1 LYARIQKEV
10 LGFTL
15 WALGLKT
22 IFTAQDLHYMTISYN
37 WLCDYLPDNILHK
50 PGPEQVSRI
59 LTSVGLEVE
68 SMHPYSTIPGGLE
81 GLVVGEVIS
90 AEPHPNAD
98 KLKLTRVNIGSAENL
113 QIVCGATNV
122 AAGQKVVVALMGTT
136 IHPESGEPF
145 QIKSAK
151 IRGIESQ
158 GMICAEDEIGLGKDH
173 AGILVLPKNLRP
185 GMAVA
190 DYFKPYTDFIFEIG
204 LTPNHMDAMSHMGVA
219 RDVCAFLSHQD
230 KKDYRVKLPA
240 VPAPVTDTRGLEIK
254 VELENRKDC
263 GRYSGITMTGIRIAE
278 SPKWMQDK
286 LKSIG
291 IRPINNVVDIT
302 NFVLQETGQPLH
314 AYDAK
319 EIKGNKIIVKNL
331 PQGTSFITL
340 DEKERKLDAGDLMI
354 CDAEGPLC
362 IAGVFGGLNSGI
374 KNTSTDLFLES
385 AWFNPSAIRRTSF
398 RHGLRTDA
406 AIHFEKGMDISG
418 TVTALKRAASLIRE
432 LANGKI
438 TSPVVDLYPDPIPK
452 TQILLK
458 YHYLKKLSGK
468 NYHSVAVKNI
478 FLSLG
483 FDILREGLD
492 DLLIAVP
499 YHKPDIQHPADL
511 VEEIMR
517 IDGLDH
523 IEIPANIN
531 ISPSVETGR
540 EAAAMQEK
548 IAGFLAGIGFS
559 EIFTNSI
566 TNSSYYHEAE
576 LESAVKMINNLSA
589 DLNIMRP
596 SMLETGLESISW
608 NLNRKNSDLR
618 FFEFGKTYESS
629 GPGHYTEINH
639 CSLYLTGTLYSGGWK
654 GKPTVVD
661 FYYLKGICSAICSLA
676 GVIGNSSLL
685 NHPKLSGGIEI
696 KQAEKIILN
705 AGEVDSAILRKFD
718 IRQPVFF
725 ADIYW
730 DNLLRPDAENSIVFS
745 ELPKQIPVNRDLAL
759 IVAKSLPF
767 EKVEKTVLGIGLQKL
782 RGIQL
787 FDIFESE
794 KLGRDKKSMAIS
806 FTFLDDEKTLTDKE
820 IDGMMNRIMKTAEEE
835 LKAEIRK

>member
-1 LYARIQKEV
+1 
-10 LGFTL
+10 
-15 WALGLKT
+15 
-22 IFTAQDLHYMTISYN
+22 MTISYN
-37 WLCDYLPDNILHK
+37 WLCDFFPDNLLHK
-50 PGPEQVSRI
+50 PNPDQVSRI

-68 SMHPYSTIPGGLE
+68 SMQHYSSIRGGLE

-90 AEPHPNAD
+90 VEPHPNAD
-98 KLKLTRVNIGSAENL
+98 KLKITQVNTGFGEPL
-113 QIVCGATNV
+113 QIVCGASNV
-122 AAGQKVVVALMGTT
+122 APGQKVVVAPEGSTLY
-136 IHPESGEPF
+136 PESGDPF
-145 QIKSAK
+145 QIKSTK
-151 IRGIESQ
+151 IRGTESR

-173 AGILVLPKNLRP
+173 AGIMVLPQKLRP
-185 GMAVA
+185 GLPASE
-190 DYFKPYTDFIFEIG
+190 YFKPYTDHIFEIG

-219 RDVCAFLSHQD
+219 RDICAFLSHHEN
-230 KKDYRVKLPA
+230 KDYRIKLPA
-240 VPAPVTDTRGLEIK
+240 VPAGIPDHKGPRIK
-254 VELENRKDC
+254 VELENQKDC
-263 GRYSGITMTGIRIAE
+263 GRYSGITMTGIRIGE

-286 LKSIG
+286 LKAIG

-314 AYDAK
+314 AYDAR
-319 EIKGNKIIVKNL
+319 EIRGEKIIVKNL
-331 PQGTSFITL
+331 PAGTVFVTL
-340 DEKERKLDAGDLMI
+340 DEKVRKLDAGDLMI

-374 KNTSTDLFLES
+374 KNSSTDLFLES
-385 AWFNPSAIRRTSF
+385 AWFDPATIRRTSF

-418 TVTALKRAASLIRE
+418 TVNALKRAASLIRE
-432 LANGKI
+432 HAGGNI
-438 TSPVVDLYPDPIPK
+438 SSPVLDLYPDPFPK

-478 FLSLG
+478 FLALG

-499 YHKPDIQHPADL
+499 YHKPDIQLPADL

-517 IDGLDH
+517 IDGYDH
-523 IEIPANIN
+523 IEIPANIH

-540 EAAAMQEK
+540 EQASRQEA
-548 IAGFLAGIGFS
+548 IAGFLTGAGFS

-566 TNSSYYHEAE
+566 TNSNYFSDEE
-576 LESAVKMINNLSA
+576 LGTAVKMINNLSA
-589 DLNIMRP
+589 ELNIMRP

-608 NLNRKNSDLR
+608 NLNRKNNDLR

-629 GPGHYTEINH
+629 QPGHYTESNH
-639 CSLYLTGTLYSGGWK
+639 CSLYLTGNLHHESWK
-654 GKPTVVD
+654 SKQVPVD
-661 FYYLKGICSAICSLA
+661 FYYLKGIGSAICSLA
-676 GVIGNSSLL
+676 GVSGDSSRL
-685 NHPKLSGGIEI
+685 NHPKLSGGMQI
-696 KQAEKIILN
+696 KQGDRVVLE
-705 AGEVDSAILRKFD
+705 AGEVETAILRKFD

-730 DNLLRPDAENSIVFS
+730 DNLMELAAENNIVFS
-745 ELPKQIPVNRDLAL
+745 ELPRQNPVNRDLAL
-759 IVAKSLPF
+759 IVEKSLPF
-767 EKVEKTVLGIGLQKL
+767 ETVEKAVHGIGLRKL
-782 RGIQL
+782 RGVQL
-787 FDIFESE
+787 FDIFESD
-794 KLGRDKKSMAIS
+794 KLGKDKKSMAIS
-806 FTFLDDEKTLTDKE
+806 FTFLDSEKTLTDKE

>member
-1 LYARIQKEV
+1 
-10 LGFTL
+10 
-15 WALGLKT
+15 
-22 IFTAQDLHYMTISYN
+22 MTISYN
-37 WLCDYLPDNILHK
+37 WLCDYLPDNLLQK
-50 PGPEQVSRI
+50 PAPDQVSRI

-68 SMHPYSTIPGGLE
+68 SLHPYSSVRGGLE
-81 GLVVGEVIS
+81 GLVVGEVLS
-90 AEPHPNAD
+90 VEQHPNAD
-98 KLKLTRVNIGSAENL
+98 KLKITRVNIGTGESL
-113 QIVCGATNV
+113 QIVCGAANV
-122 AAGQKVVVALMGTT
+122 APGQKVVVATAGTT
-136 IHPESGEPF
+136 LFPESGEPL
-145 QIKSAK
+145 QIKAAK
-151 IRGIESQ
+151 IRGVESR
-158 GMICAEDEIGLGKDH
+158 GMLCAEDEIGLGKSH
-173 AGILVLPKNLRP
+173 AGILVLPENLRP
-185 GMAVA
+185 GMPLTEYV
-190 DYFKPYTDFIFEIG
+190 KPYSDYIFEIG

-219 RDVCAFLSHQD
+219 RDLCAYLSHQD
-230 KKDYRVKLPA
+230 KKDYRIKIPA
-240 VPAPVTDTRGLEIK
+240 FIPLVSDHQGPEIK
-254 VELENRKDC
+254 IDIVNKKDC
-263 GRYSGITMTGIRIAE
+263 GRYSGVTMTGIQIAE
-278 SPKWMQDK
+278 SPRWMQDK

-478 FLSLG
+478 LLALG

-499 YHKPDIQHPADL
+499 FHKPDVKQPADL

-517 IDGLDH
+517 IDGYDH
-523 IEIPANIN
+523 IEIPANIH

-540 EAAAMQEK
+540 EPAAMQEK
-548 IAGFLAGIGFS
+548 IAGFLVGCGFN

-566 TNSSYYHEAE
+566 TNSAYFSEPE
-576 LESAVKMINNLSA
+576 LATAVKMINNLSA
-589 DLNIMRP
+589 DLNVMRP
-596 SMLETGLESISW
+596 SLLETGLESISW
-608 NLNRKNSDLR
+608 NINRKNSNLR
-618 FFEFGKTYESS
+618 FFDFGKTYESS
-629 GPGHYTEINH
+629 GPGQYAEINH
-639 CSLYLTGTLYSGGWK
+639 CCLYLTGNQNAESWK
-654 GKPTVVD
+654 GKPVPLD
-661 FYYLKGICSAICSLA
+661 YYYLKGICEAIVQLA
-676 GVIGNSSLL
+676 GLKGENFPA
-685 NHPKLSGGIEI
+685 NHPKLAAGLEI
-696 KQAEKIILN
+696 RKGEKTILV
-705 AGEVDSAILRKFD
+705 AGEVENSILRKFD

-730 DNLLRPDAENSIVFS
+730 DNLLELSGENSIVFS
-745 ELPKQIPVNRDLAL
+745 ELAKQVPVNRDLAL
-759 IVAKSLPF
+759 IVEKSLPF
-767 EKVEKTVLGIGLQKL
+767 EKIEKAVYGIGLQKL
-782 RGIQL
+782 RGVHL

-794 KLGRDKKSMAIS
+794 KLGADKKSMAIS
-806 FTFLDDEKTLTDKE
+806 FTFLDNEKTLTDKE
-820 IDGMMNRIMKTAEEE
+820 IDMMMSRIMKTAEEE